1 MADLTLRLIK
11 GSPLSHEELDDNF
24 IALDQ
29 QVGSSAMAIGPNP
42 PTSPDTGEMWL
53 DTNEDV
59 VKIYDGSVWFEMPS
73 TSSAAPT
80 DSIDAG
86 AGGDDF

>member
-11 GSPLSHEELDDNF
+11 GSPLTHDELDDNF

-42 PTSPDTGEMWL
+42 PTSPDAGEMWL
-53 DTNEDV
+53 DTNYDV
-59 VKIYDGSVWFEMPS
+59 VKIYDGTVWFEMPS
-73 TSSAAPT
+73 TSSAA
-80 DSIDAG
+80 SIDAG

>member
-42 PTSPDTGEMWL
+42 PASADTGEMWL

-73 TSSAAPT
+73 TSSAA
-80 DSIDAG
+80 SIYAG

>member
-42 PTSPDTGEMWL
+42 PASADTGEMWL

-73 TSSAAPT
+73 TSSAA
-80 DSIDAG
+80 SIDAG
-86 AGGDDF
+86 AGGHDF

>member
-24 IALDQ
+24 IALDK

-42 PTSPDTGEMWL
+42 PTSPDAGEMWL
-53 DTNEDV
+53 DTNYDI
-59 VKIYDGSVWFEMPS
+59 VKVYDGSIWFELPS
-73 TSSAAPT
+73 SSSSS
-80 DSIDAG
+80 SIDAG
-86 AGGDDF
+86 TGGDDF